1 MRNLKITIFLIV
13 VFLSSSATSF
23 EKPLTE
29 IPLYKKSAQTY
40 YIRAQ
45 VGGLA
50 ASEFM
55 LDTGSGYNT
64 INEETLKE
72 LKANGSASYVKDI
85 VGILA
90 DGTLM
95 TVPVW
100 LISSFNIGGSCM
112 LNNIEAAVFPNNTR
126 QILGLSA
133 LKRTA
138 PFTISFEPAK
148 IVLSHCES
156 TA

>member
-1 MRNLKITIFLIV
+1 MFNIKVITILSII
-13 VFLSSSATSF
+13 FLSSSAISF

-40 YIRAQ
+40 YIKAQ
-45 VGGLA
+45 IGGLA
-50 ASEFM
+50 ATEFM

-64 INEETLKE
+64 INEETLAK
-72 LKANGSASYVKDI
+72 LKANGSATYIKDI

-90 DGTLM
+90 DGSLK

-100 LISSFNIGGSCM
+100 SLSQFNIGGVCI
-112 LNNIEAAVFPNNTR
+112 LNNVEAAVFPNKTR

-133 LKRTA
+133 LKQTA
-138 PFTISFEPAK
+138 PFTVSFDPAK
-148 IVLSHCES
+148 IVLSHCTS
-156 TA
+156 

>member
-1 MRNLKITIFLIV
+1 MLNIKVITVLIV
-13 VFLSSSATSF
+13 IFLSSSAASV
-23 EKPLTE
+23 ERPLTH

-40 YIRAQ
+40 YVKAQ
-45 VGGLA
+45 IEGLA
-50 ASEFM
+50 PTEFM

-64 INEETLKE
+64 INEETLEKV
-72 LKANGSASYVKDI
+72 KASGTATYVKDI

-90 DGTLM
+90 DGSLK

-100 LISSFNIGGSCM
+100 SLSRFNIGGECV

-133 LKRTA
+133 LKKTA
-138 PFTISFEPAK
+138 PFTVSFDPPQ

-156 TA
+156 T

>member
-1 MRNLKITIFLIV
+1 MRNIKLITILVII
-13 VFLSSSATSF
+13 FLSSSAISF
-23 EKPLTE
+23 ERPLTE
-29 IPLYKKSAQTY
+29 IPLYKKGAQTY
-40 YIRAQ
+40 YIKAQ
-45 VGGLA
+45 IGGLA
-50 ASEFM
+50 ATEFM

-64 INEETLKE
+64 INEETLKK
-72 LKANGSASYVKDI
+72 LKANGSASYVKNI

-90 DGTLM
+90 DGSLK

-100 LISSFNIGGSCM
+100 SISSFNIGGSCV

-148 IVLSHCES
+148 IVLSHCDS
-156 TA
+156 T